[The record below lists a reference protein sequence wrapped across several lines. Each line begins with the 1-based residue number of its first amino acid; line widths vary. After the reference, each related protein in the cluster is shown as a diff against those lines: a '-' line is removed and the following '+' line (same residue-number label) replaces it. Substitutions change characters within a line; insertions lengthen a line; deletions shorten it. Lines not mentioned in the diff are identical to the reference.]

1 MNWKFGLRIQILSAA
16 AGREISEEE
25 GDMRLT
31 PSSTIVGGLVCEQ
44 K

>member
-1 MNWKFGLRIQILSAA
+1 MTRFAGKRISK
-16 AGREISEEE
+16 EE
-25 GDMRLT
+25 GDKRLT

>member
-1 MNWKFGLRIQILSAA
+1 MKLEFGLRIQMLSVA